1 MKSVSI
7 RLFLSL
13 LALVVLL
20 VAPVGRMAAAE
31 AMLHQPAA
39 MTGHCDDMMP
49 PADDE
54 ADGSMID
61 CMIACATVLPAES
74 DPGELTALEMMMPL
88 SLAARIFD
96 GIDLTADPPPP
107 RLPD

>member
-1 MKSVSI
+1 MKAVPV

-13 LALVVLL
+13 FALVALL
-20 VAPVGRMAAAE
+20 VAPFGRVAAAE
-31 AMLHQPAA
+31 SMAHQPAS
-39 MTGHCDDMMP
+39 MTGHCDDMVP

-54 ADGSMID
+54 ANGSMID

-74 DPGELTALEMMMPL
+74 DQVESSGVETMMPL
-88 SLAARIFD
+88 SLAPRIFD

-107 RLPD
+107 RLPV

>member
-1 MKSVSI
+1 MV
-7 RLFLSL
+7 
-13 LALVVLL
+13 
-20 VAPVGRMAAAE
+20 
-31 AMLHQPAA
+31 HQPAA

-54 ADGSMID
+54 AEGSMID
-61 CMIACATVLPAES
+61 CLIACATVLPAES
-74 DPGELTALEMMMPL
+74 GQMASTSLEMMMPL

-107 RLPD
+107 RLS